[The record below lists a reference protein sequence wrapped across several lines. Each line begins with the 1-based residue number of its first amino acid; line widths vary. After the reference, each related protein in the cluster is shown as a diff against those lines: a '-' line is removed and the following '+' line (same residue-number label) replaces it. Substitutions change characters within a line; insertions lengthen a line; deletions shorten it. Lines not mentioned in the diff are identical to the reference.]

1 MGWALGI
8 ATYVVVWWL
17 TLFAVLPFGVR
28 SQHETGSVA
37 EGTDPG
43 APAAHF
49 MGRKVII
56 TTLVAGAI
64 WLPLNFAYVY
74 FYLGSFD

>member
-8 ATYVVVWWL
+8 ATYVVIWWV

-43 APAAHF
+43 APAAQF
-49 MGRKVII
+49 MGRKIII

-64 WLPLNFAYVY
+64 WLPLNFAYLY

>member
-8 ATYVVVWWL
+8 AIYVVIWWL

-28 SQHETGSVA
+28 SQRESGKVH

-43 APAAHF
+43 APAAHL
-49 MGRKVII
+49 MGRKII
-56 TTLVAGAI
+56 VTTLISGAI

-74 FYLGSFD
+74 FYLGAFE

>member
-8 ATYVVVWWL
+8 ATYVVIWWL

-28 SQHETGSVA
+28 SQHESGSIS

-43 APAAHF
+43 APETHF
-49 MGRKVII
+49 MGRKIII
-56 TTLVAGAI
+56 TTLISGAI

-74 FYLGSFD
+74 FYLGSFE